1 MSGDGPTPLELQ
13 IIQLVA
19 LWRQGPATRHDPVLV
34 SMSARLTAAISCSAP
49 PRVLEALK
57 DMQTRGLSVFARAD
71 RI

>member
-19 LWRQGPATRHDPVLV
+19 LWRQGPAARHDPVLA
-34 SMSARLTAAISCSAP
+34 SMSARLTAAISSSAP

-57 DMQTRGLSVFARAD
+57 DMQTRGLADFAQAD